1 MRKRIGAPEK
11 VASDAPRGLAP
22 TRITAPADRPE
33 SSTGLHRAPAR
44 GIAEALP
51 DAVAARS
58 GVHRPGK
65 HKEGS

>member
-22 TRITAPADRPE
+22 TTAPADRPE